1 MAAQKIYAGASLRET
16 RARSG
21 LTQKRFADRLGV
33 SLPYLS
39 QMENNHRPISV
50 GVLLRLAQEFGV
62 DLSTLSPK
70 SGTVLY
76 LKLTLK
82 EGTTQ
87 TATDAAN
94 GGAVAIQ
101 AVIDG
106 TSKSTD

>member
-1 MAAQKIYAGASLRET
+1 M
-16 RARSG
+16 
-21 LTQKRFADRLGV
+21 
-33 SLPYLS
+33 
-39 QMENNHRPISV
+39 
-50 GVLLRLAQEFGV
+50 

-87 TATDAAN
+87 AATDAAN